1 MPVCR
6 DSSIVK
12 LKFGSDAVVP
22 PKQVF
27 CLFQSK
33 GVDLDT
39 IEMLQA
45 LTSRNTYDL
54 KFSSDAARVKGV
66 ASLQGIEGLTV
77 TPYDR
82 SVVVTVLHLNFEME
96 QDLVARVLSRYGTV
110 SDMWRCTYADFPRI
124 YNGIRQFRMILKADI
139 PSFLFIGGCKAH
151 TRYLGQ
157 PRTCFRCGQE
167 GHEAKACPNKR
178 CGRCFEVGHDQAS
191 CPNQVVCTLCGKEGH
206 VMRACPTS
214 YSARASSDV
223 GSAPAPSPPGP
234 EPTSPCSESMSPS
247 SEELREA
254 EEVATKV
261 EREFLAS
268 EVCEE
273 AAEESPSSPVEADMD
288 SVEEDLRLSSDSE
301 GSEAEGSS
309 SEPPPKDPPSR
320 DGWFDLS
327 GEVDPTMKRSA
338 SEEVSEQGGPVAGA
352 PMPSPRNKKAKSDK
366 GTSGT

>member
-12 LKFGSDAVVP
+12 LKFGAEAVVP

-27 CLFQSK
+27 SLFKSK
-33 GVDLDT
+33 GVDLGD
-39 IEMLQA
+39 IQMLQA

-82 SVVVTVLHLNFEME
+82 SVVVTVLHLNFEVD

-110 SDMWRCTYADFPRI
+110 SDMWRCTYAEYPGI
-124 YNGIRQFRMILKADI
+124 YNGIRQFRMVLKTDI

-167 GHEAKACPNKR
+167 GHEARACPNKR
-178 CGRCFEVGHDQAS
+178 CGRCFEIGHDQSS

-214 YSARASSDV
+214 YSARASSGV
-223 GSAPAPSPPGP
+223 GSAAAPSPPGT
-234 EPTSPCSESMSPS
+234 EPMSPS

-254 EEVATKV
+254 EEVAAEV

-268 EVCEE
+268 KN
-273 AAEESPSSPVEADMD
+273 
-288 SVEEDLRLSSDSE
+288 
-301 GSEAEGSS
+301 
-309 SEPPPKDPPSR
+309 PP
-320 DGWFDLS
+320 
-327 GEVDPTMKRSA
+327 
-338 SEEVSEQGGPVAGA
+338 
-352 PMPSPRNKKAKSDK
+352 
-366 GTSGT
+366 